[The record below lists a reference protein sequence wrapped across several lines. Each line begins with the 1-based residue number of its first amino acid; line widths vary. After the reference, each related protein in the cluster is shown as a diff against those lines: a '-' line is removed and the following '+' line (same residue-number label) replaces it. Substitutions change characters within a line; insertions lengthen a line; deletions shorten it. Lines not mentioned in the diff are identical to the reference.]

1 MRCERC
7 EYEIDGRRPISM
19 PGGGDAHIVAHVL
32 VAKPFRIVRERQAWR
47 NVQRNTVVLCYYCAR
62 SDMQSDRGVMRF
74 MGCIGRGCHWC
85 GDWEKRDALV
95 SGDAGGRLRG

>member
-7 EYEIDGRRPISM
+7 GYEIDGSRSISS

-32 VAKPFRIVRERQAWR
+32 VAQPFMVARERQAWR
-47 NVQRNTVVLCYYCAR
+47 NVQRDTVIVCYYCAR
-62 SDMQSDRGVMRF
+62 SEMQADRGVMRF

-85 GDWEKRDALV
+85 GDWEKRDALN